1 MAKTS
6 PQPSM
11 AEPLI
16 DKRVLGVGLRFFV
29 YLLVFT
35 AVLTP
40 IDTSGGLQG
49 VMRAT
54 ANASTW
60 LIALTGIQA
69 TQTGA
74 LIHLSN
80 RILAIDTACTAV
92 YLVAMF
98 SALILAYPVKWSSR
112 LLGVLAGVVVIL
124 GINLARIVA
133 VAHVSI
139 RASGSFDFIHD
150 YLFQVGMM
158 LVVVMLWAIWL
169 KLARRYA

>member
-1 MAKTS
+1 MAKALS
-6 PQPSM
+6 Q
-11 AEPLI
+11 ARAQEPLI
-16 DKRVLGVGLRFFV
+16 DKTVLGVGLRFV
-29 YLLVFT
+29 AYLLVFT

-40 IDTSGGLQG
+40 IDTSGGLDG

-54 ANASTW
+54 ASVSTW
-60 LIALTGIQA
+60 LITLTGIQA
-69 TQTGA
+69 TQSGT
-74 LIHLSN
+74 LIYLSN

-112 LLGVLAGVVVIL
+112 LLGVLAGIVVIL
-124 GINLARIVA
+124 GINLIRIVA

-139 RASGSFDFIHD
+139 RASGSFSFIHD